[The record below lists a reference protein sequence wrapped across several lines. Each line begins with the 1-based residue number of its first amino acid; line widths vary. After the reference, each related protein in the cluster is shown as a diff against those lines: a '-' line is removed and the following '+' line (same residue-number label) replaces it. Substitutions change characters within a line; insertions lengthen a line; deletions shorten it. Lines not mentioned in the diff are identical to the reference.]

1 MTPVEAPD
9 DFGSR
14 NTDSRAIDDDRRA
27 NVDVDHRWWGDEDR
41 RFGCCLRYHIQR

>member
-1 MTPVEAPD
+1 MTPVETPD

-27 NVDVDHRWWGDEDR
+27 NVDVDHRRWGDEDR
-41 RFGCCLRYHIQR
+41 RFGCCLRYHFQR